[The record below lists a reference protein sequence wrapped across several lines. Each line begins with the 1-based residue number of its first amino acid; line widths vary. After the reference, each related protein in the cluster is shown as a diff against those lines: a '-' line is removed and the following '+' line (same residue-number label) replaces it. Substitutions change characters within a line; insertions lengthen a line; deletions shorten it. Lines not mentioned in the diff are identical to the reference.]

1 MKEVNPWV
9 HCAFGNDFN
18 ACVLCNQ
25 IALKIATIF
34 SKIVDDL
41 RAAPLP
47 RWSALVA
54 LNAPRSSA
62 VFKISRRHSLYPSVL
77 SLYLSLYF
85 VLVCAHLYLYFQ
97 NQPTAF
103 PPQPHTVLDGDID
116 HIKLVTFKQNVFC
129 LIRLIK
135 IIVH

>member
-1 MKEVNPWV
+1 MKEVNHRV

-41 RAAPLP
+41 QAAPLP

-62 VFKISRRHSLYPSVL
+62 VFKISRRHSLYPPVL

-85 VLVCAHLYLYFQ
+85 VLVRAHLYLYFQ
-97 NQPTAF
+97 DHEYDMKF
-103 PPQPHTVLDGDID
+103 PKESDVVIHSID
-116 HIKLVTFKQNVFC
+116 LVVIMQM
-129 LIRLIK
+129 L
-135 IIVH
+135 